1 MFVVTRRSH
10 GSRWTLAQTKGSGHD
25 AGAKQGQRRARPTP
39 QVDDDDDGFF
49 VDAAPANGKSERPVT
64 EREAPARAAERRRE
78 KGRAP
83 APVGPPDTRTSLPER
98 KDTAPPVAST
108 ALIGGDGGLSGTLSC
123 IRGPEAGLTLSLAS
137 GTYTIGRAREND
149 LVLRDIAASRKHLQ
163 IDVDG
168 SVARLVDLGSGN
180 GTKLNGKRAG
190 ESELRHGDVIE
201 IGASALLYAAPG
213 RAAMPTRAV
222 TGDDAQARV
231 VAAADELARELSQKL
246 RFGDGDG
253 PDGHVA
259 KTRALPSA
267 DARAA
272 DAAPRE
278 NGAKRPPD
286 RLWNETFTNLP
297 LSAVVADDQRLQ
309 GTGVKREREAARPDD
324 AGPVRPPV
332 PRRPVGP
339 VGTVAADND
348 AGGVDDDDGGE
359 PVAPAVSEQGSP
371 TRSSYLV
378 SVLVSAGVVV
388 LLSGVGYAAWSLLL
402 VTPSTTTTATTT
414 DAATTEYL
422 GAINRA
428 QDAIARQDWAGVR
441 EYTIVAL
448 QVKPDDPLALTYQR
462 EADKKLAAATPTN
475 EAKVQTKA
483 DAGNNTAAAAPESAA
498 AEPAPSEQK
507 AAPAPPPA
515 PPSAPSTSSTRPTS
529 QNGPVSAV
537 APKVRARSEPPSRT
551 PKRKVLSD
559 DEAKSRFER
568 AIDALRARDTEA
580 GCKLLQQIVQRAAED
595 GTWRA
600 KAENLARKRCSE

>member
-1 MFVVTRRSH
+1 
-10 GSRWTLAQTKGSGHD
+10 
-25 AGAKQGQRRARPTP
+25 
-39 QVDDDDDGFF
+39 
-49 VDAAPANGKSERPVT
+49 
-64 EREAPARAAERRRE
+64 
-78 KGRAP
+78 
-83 APVGPPDTRTSLPER
+83 LPER
-98 KDTAPPVAST
+98 KDTAPPIAST

-123 IRGPEAGLTLSLAS
+123 IRGPEAGLTLSLAP

-201 IGASALLYAAPG
+201 IGASALVYAAPG
-213 RAAMPTRAV
+213 RVAMPTLAV
-222 TGDDAQARV
+222 TGDDPQARV

-246 RFGDGDG
+246 RFGDGEG
-253 PDGHVA
+253 ADGHVA

-272 DAAPRE
+272 DAAARE
-278 NGAKRPPD
+278 NAAKRPPD

-297 LSAVVADDQRLQ
+297 LSAVIADDQRLQ
-309 GTGVKREREAARPDD
+309 GTGVKRERETARLDSAA
-324 AGPVRPPV
+324 PVRPPV

-339 VGTVAADND
+339 IGTVAADDDDD
-348 AGGVDDDDGGE
+348 AGGVDDEGGE
-359 PVAPAVSEQGSP
+359 PVASAVIEQASP

-378 SVLVSAGVVV
+378 SVLASAGVVV

-402 VTPSTTTTATTT
+402 NTPSTTTTTTT
-414 DAATTEYL
+414 DTATTEYL

-441 EYTIVAL
+441 EYTVVAL

-475 EAKVQTKA
+475 EAKVPTPD

-498 AEPAPSEQK
+498 AEPAPREQK
-507 AAPAPPPA
+507 AAPPPPPA
-515 PPSAPSTSSTRPTS
+515 PPSAPSTSSTRATS
-529 QNGPVSAV
+529 QTGPVSAV
-537 APKVRARSEPPSRT
+537 APKVRPRSEPPSRA

-595 GTWRA
+595 GAWRA

>member
-1 MFVVTRRSH
+1 
-10 GSRWTLAQTKGSGHD
+10 
-25 AGAKQGQRRARPTP
+25 
-39 QVDDDDDGFF
+39 
-49 VDAAPANGKSERPVT
+49 
-64 EREAPARAAERRRE
+64 
-78 KGRAP
+78 
-83 APVGPPDTRTSLPER
+83 LPER
-98 KDTAPPVAST
+98 KDTPPPVASK
-108 ALIGGDGGLSGTLSC
+108 ALIGGDGGLSGTLTC
-123 IRGPEAGLTLSLAS
+123 IRGPEAGLTLSLAP

-201 IGASALLYAAPG
+201 IGASALVYAAPG
-213 RAAMPTRAV
+213 RAAMPTLAV
-222 TGDDAQARV
+222 TGDEAQARV

-272 DAAPRE
+272 EAAARE
-278 NGAKRPPD
+278 NATKRPPD

-297 LSAVVADDQRLQ
+297 LSAVIADDQRLQ
-309 GTGVKREREAARPDD
+309 GTGVKREREAARIDD
-324 AGPVRPPV
+324 AAPVRPPV

-339 VGTVAADND
+339 LGTVAADDD
-348 AGGVDDDDGGE
+348 AGGIDDDGGDE
-359 PVAPAVSEQGSP
+359 PAASAMIEQAPP

-378 SVLVSAGVVV
+378 SVLASAGVVV
-388 LLSGVGYAAWSLLL
+388 LLGGVGYAAWSLLL
-402 VTPSTTTTATTT
+402 NTPSTTTTTTT
-414 DAATTEYL
+414 DGATTEYL

-428 QDAIARQDWAGVR
+428 QDAIARQDWASVR
-441 EYTIVAL
+441 EYTVVAL

-462 EADKKLAAATPTN
+462 EANKKLAAATPTN
-475 EAKVQTKA
+475 EAKVPTPD
-483 DAGNNTAAAAPESAA
+483 DAGNDTATAAPESAA
-498 AEPAPSEQK
+498 AEPAPREQK
-507 AAPAPPPA
+507 AAPAPSPA
-515 PPSAPSTSSTRPTS
+515 PPSAPSTSSTRATS
-529 QNGPVSAV
+529 QHGPVSAV
-537 APKVRARSEPPSRT
+537 APKVRARSEPPSRA

-595 GTWRA
+595 GAWRA